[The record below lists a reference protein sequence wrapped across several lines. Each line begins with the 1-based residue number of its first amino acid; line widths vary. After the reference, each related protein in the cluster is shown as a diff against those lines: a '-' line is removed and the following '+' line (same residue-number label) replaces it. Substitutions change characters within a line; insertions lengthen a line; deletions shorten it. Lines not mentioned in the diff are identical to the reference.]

1 METTLS
7 IMLTGKTLKSELVCP
22 WQYLLNSCMYFSA
35 AAYSQQGDH
44 EKAVNDAK
52 KAIEVDPKYSKAYS
66 RMG

>member
-1 METTLS
+1 MFWGLYKHLDFQVLMIFVAS
-7 IMLTGKTLKSELVCP
+7 
-22 WQYLLNSCMYFSA
+22 SA

-44 EKAVNDAK
+44 EKAVSDAE

>member
-1 METTLS
+1 MVLTLS
-7 IMLTGKTLKSELVCP
+7 IMLTGKNLFFCINIIAKYT
-22 WQYLLNSCMYFSA
+22 YLLTYDSA

>member
-1 METTLS
+1 MMKKREIS
-7 IMLTGKTLKSELVCP
+7 NCKQNI
-22 WQYLLNSCMYFSA
+22 SA

-52 KAIEVDPKYSKAYS
+52 KAVEVDPKYSKAYS

>member
-1 METTLS
+1 MTFVFLYTL
-7 IMLTGKTLKSELVCP
+7 CD
-22 WQYLLNSCMYFSA
+22 SA

-44 EKAVNDAK
+44 EKAVKDAE

>member
-1 METTLS
+1 MLLS
-7 IMLTGKTLKSELVCP
+7 
-22 WQYLLNSCMYFSA
+22 YLFRILMTCFFSA

-44 EKAVNDAK
+44 EKAVGDAQ